1 MNVEVELANVN
12 TGATTLKDHT
22 AVLVERA
29 TDCYLMASVEMS
41 MSTQPTREVVHI
53 HVSIQLD
60 LLHAI
65 VPQGMD

>member
-29 TDCYLMASVEMS
+29 TDCYLMASVEVI
-41 MSTQPTREVVHI
+41 R
-53 HVSIQLD
+53 
-60 LLHAI
+60 
-65 VPQGMD
+65 